1 MGLECQTNP
10 DFLRQVQEE
19 VLLRRYTM
27 ARNITSITAEE
38 VSLGSLPPL
47 KMAALPI
54 FMGLFTYIEPGIL
67 WAALAQGSGELIWWP
82 YLTAKYGA
90 AFLGLLIPA
99 SMLQYWVNL
108 EICRYTV
115 ATGETP
121 MTGFSRISRV
131 YAWIMWIGIF
141 IENAWFGA
149 YASAGGTALAA
160 LTGFPSGW
168 TPRGQSLFWGY
179 LTIALYLIALVFGRV
194 VYNIIEKVSKVIV
207 FITMTGII
215 FALFQEKVLAVAGD
229 FFAAL
234 VPRLVLPSQVENWD
248 PKDLNTLVTSIA
260 FAGAGGFGQSF
271 IGYWMRDKGIG
282 MGKLIGRV
290 TSPITGEAEAIP
302 ATGFFFKDTEENKRN
317 YKGWIHYI
325 SFENFIGVFL
335 NFLTTMIM
343 CWLAFALL
351 LPEGK
356 IPKGWEIAVV
366 QSAFFEVAWGPIG
379 RALFL
384 IVAAAF
390 LCDAWLQLTDGYSR
404 IQADF
409 FYSNIPGAQK
419 LHYRTWY
426 YIFVAIFTVLTVITM
441 AMAQPGQLIVIRGV
455 VSFLAMGFFCPG
467 LIYLNYV
474 MLPKVFPNWI
484 KPHPITQ
491 ILMGLCTLA
500 YVSMGILY
508 LYLTFQG

>member
-1 MGLECQTNP
+1 MAKG
-10 DFLRQVQEE
+10 DFAKTPSVTVGE
-19 VLLRRYTM
+19 
-27 ARNITSITAEE
+27 A
-38 VSLGSLPPL
+38 SLGTLSPL
-47 KMAALPI
+47 KMAVLPTFVGI
-54 FMGLFTYIEPGIL
+54 FAYIGPGIL

-90 AFLGLLIPA
+90 TFLGLLIPA
-99 SMLQYWVNL
+99 SALQYWVNL
-108 EICRYTV
+108 EICRYTIV
-115 ATGETP
+115 TGETP
-121 MTGFSRISRV
+121 MTGFTRMNRL

-160 LTGFPSGW
+160 LTGFPAGW
-168 TPRGQSLFWGY
+168 ERSSQSLFWGY
-179 LTIALYLIALVFGRV
+179 LTIGIYLIALVFGRV
-194 VYNIIEKVSKVIV
+194 VYAIIEKFSMVVV
-207 FITMTGII
+207 LITMVGII
-215 FALFQEKVLAVAGD
+215 FALFQQKVLAVTGG
-229 FFAAL
+229 FFNAL
-234 VPRLVLPSQVENWD
+234 LPHFTWSSKVPNWD
-248 PKDLNTLVTSIA
+248 PADLNILITSIA
-260 FAGAGGFGQSF
+260 FAGAGGFGQLF

-302 ATGFFFKDTEENKRN
+302 ATGYFFADTEENKRN
-317 YKGWIHYI
+317 YKGWVHYI

-335 NFLTTMIM
+335 NFLTTAIM

-356 IPKGWEIAVV
+356 VPKGWEIAVV

-379 RALFL
+379 KALFL

-426 YIFVAIFTVLTVITM
+426 YIFVAIFTVLTVVTM
-441 AMAQPGQLIVIRGV
+441 AMAQPGTLIVIRGV
-455 VSFLAMGFFCPG
+455 VAFLAMAFFCPG

-474 MLPKVFPNWI
+474 MLPKVFPEWV
-484 KPHPITQ
+484 KPHPITR
-491 ILMGLCTLA
+491 ILMILCTAA
-500 YVSMGILY
+500 YVIMAIIY
-508 LYLTFQG
+508 LYLTFAR

>member
-1 MGLECQTNP
+1 MDKTKTAS
-10 DFLRQVQEE
+10 VTE
-19 VLLRRYTM
+19 VP
-27 ARNITSITAEE
+27 
-38 VSLGSLPPL
+38 LGTLAPL
-47 KMAALPI
+47 KMASLPV
-54 FMGLFTYIEPGIL
+54 FMGIFAYVGPGIL

-82 YLTAKYGA
+82 FLTAKYGA

-99 SMLQYWVNL
+99 SLLQYWVNL

-121 MTGFSRISRV
+121 MTGFTRLSRT
-131 YAWIMWIGIF
+131 YAWIMWVGIF

-160 LTGFPSGW
+160 LTGFPGGW

-179 LTIALYLIALVFGRV
+179 ATIVVYLIALVFSRV
-194 VYNIIEKVSKVIV
+194 VYTIIEKISMMIV
-207 FITMTGII
+207 VITMAGII
-215 FALFQEKVLAVAGD
+215 FALFQEKVLAVTGD
-229 FFAAL
+229 FFTAL
-234 VPRLVLPSQVENWD
+234 LPHFTVPSNWD
-248 PKDLNTLVTSIA
+248 PKDINTLVTSIA
-260 FAGAGGFGQSF
+260 FAGAGGFGQLF

-282 MGKLIGRV
+282 MGKNVGRV

-302 ATGFFFKDTEENKRN
+302 ATGFVFTDTEENKRN
-317 YKGWIHYI
+317 YKGWVRY
-325 SFENFIGVFL
+325 FGVENFIGVFL
-335 NFLTTMIM
+335 NFLTTAIM

-379 RALFL
+379 KAIFL

-426 YIFVAIFTVLTVITM
+426 YIFVAIFTGLTTVTM
-441 AMAQPGQLIVIRGV
+441 TMDQPGNLIVIRGV

-474 MLPKVFPNWI
+474 MLPKAFPQWV

-491 ILMGLCTLA
+491 FLMILCTLA
-500 YVSMGILY
+500 YVAMGVAY
-508 LYLTFQG
+508 LYLNWNQLAGLFMGKS